1 MNPIQLKLLP
11 GCGKM
16 KNTNN
21 ITNNETAQMM
31 TIEAFLGALL
41 IITAVLFVVS
51 QGPSGVQQAD
61 AQSKT
66 QLMHYGEDT
75 IDLLKNS
82 PAPENTDYDNNLQY
96 YVSEN
101 KVDELNEFIN
111 DTLPDNVVYNV
122 ELYDGGRYL
131 PIIRNGY
138 PSANGI
144 SFNEIIITKKAPA
157 GGVGDLNGTYITH
170 KWFDNGSLIIPMDD
184 NQNNNITAYNL
195 ILRISDFGIP
205 VYQLLQ
211 DPRDDE
217 FMHWSIPHFNVTDE
231 PWNDSSSTV
240 SFDYAGGPYVI
251 DVADIDLT
259 IQSKIMNWSESP
271 IDVAPSSKID
281 AIEFNNSMVGKK
293 VNITFML
300 NDSSSRIVKLSS
312 SGSNINLEDYS
323 NTGGDSA
330 SLDIDIIS
338 IAFNDINKDKIIG
351 MIMVNNNASCDLNI
365 TNITIDWSG
374 DDRLFNNI
382 TIDGKIYTNISSSQA
397 IIEVHH
403 AIKHNDP
410 ADRVT
415 VHKSREPIHYD
426 FTSWLTSCPRIAV
439 YPKAG
444 TMTNYY
450 SDSGISYTVLG
461 NGKILD
467 GHLRNYDI
475 LIMPHTTDTSLSN
488 DSVVRNII
496 DWVSDG
502 GVLLAECNSTK
513 EIDDRVQAIDQDNHT
528 WHGFI
533 GIKHLANYNTNNTI
547 QLVGRSPDKNTLG
560 QYLTDNYTVNDGA
573 WLHPLTQSFSRDGT
587 LPGTNGTISA
597 FLLNSTIPS
606 GHINPDNN
614 ILAVPQNESGGVV
627 YPKIT
632 FIEATF
638 DKGTV
643 IYLAGHDQSTYS
655 QQRERLIFNSILY
668 STTAKVYSYGLLEI
682 RITMWYK

>member
-1 MNPIQLKLLP
+1 
-11 GCGKM
+11 M

-41 IITAVLFVVS
+41 IIAAVLFVVS

-82 PAPENTDYDNNLQY
+82 PSNHTDYDNQLQY
-96 YVSEN
+96 YVSE
-101 KVDELNEFIN
+101 KKFSDLDKFIGN
-111 DTLPDNVVYNV
+111 VVPDNVEYNV

-144 SFNEIIITKKAPA
+144 SFNEIIITKGAPA
-157 GGVGDLNGTYITH
+157 GGVGNLTGWYITH
-170 KWFDNGSLIIPMDD
+170 KSFDNGSLIIPMDD

-211 DPRDDE
+211 DPRDDD
-217 FMHWSIPHFNVTDE
+217 FTDWSIPSFYATDD
-231 PWNDSSSTV
+231 PLNDSSIYGY
-240 SFDYAGGPYVI
+240 FDYAGGPYVI

-259 IQSKIMNWSESP
+259 IQSIIMNWSESP

-281 AIEFNNSMVGKK
+281 AIEFNNSMVGRK

-312 SGSNINLEDYS
+312 SGSNINLENYS

-338 IAFNDINKDKIIG
+338 IAFDDLNKDKIIG

-382 TIDGKIYTNISSSQA
+382 TINGKIYTNITSSPA
-397 IIEVHH
+397 LIEVHH

-415 VHKSREPIHYD
+415 VHKSGEPIHYNY
-426 FTSWLTSCPRIAV
+426 TSWLTSCPRIAV

-450 SDSGISYTVLG
+450 SASGISYTVLG
-461 NGKILD
+461 NGNILD

-513 EIDDRVQAIDQDNHT
+513 EIDDRVEAIDQDNHT

-547 QLVGRSPDKNTLG
+547 QLVGHSPDNDTLG
-560 QYLTDNYTVNDGA
+560 KYLTNNLTGNDGA
-573 WLHPLTQSFSRDGT
+573 SFHPLAQSFTKDGT

-597 FLLNSTIPS
+597 FLLNSTIPV
-606 GHINPDNN
+606 GYINPDNN
-614 ILAVPQNESGGVV
+614 ILAVPQNESGGVAFK
-627 YPKIT
+627 KIT
-632 FIEATF
+632 FIEAPF

>member
-1 MNPIQLKLLP
+1 
-11 GCGKM
+11 M

-31 TIEAFLGALL
+31 TVEAFLGALL
-41 IITAVLFVVS
+41 IISAVLFVVS
-51 QGPSGVQQAD
+51 QAPTGVQQAD

-75 IDLLKNS
+75 IGLLKNS
-82 PAPENTDYDNNLQY
+82 PPPEYTDYDNKLQY

-101 KVDELNEFIN
+101 KIDELNEFIN

-157 GGVGDLNGTYITH
+157 GGVGYLNGTYITH
-170 KWFDNGSLIIPMDD
+170 KSFDNGSLIIPMDEK
-184 NQNNNITAYNL
+184 QNNNITAYNL
-195 ILRISDFGIP
+195 IMNISDMGIP

-211 DPRDDE
+211 DPRGEGFTYWSTLYFNATDDP
-217 FMHWSIPHFNVTDE
+217 WSGSCTYNNSNYT
-231 PWNDSSSTV
+231 
-240 SFDYAGGPYVI
+240 GGPYII

-259 IQSKIMNWSESP
+259 IQNKIRERAENP
-271 IDVAPSSKID
+271 IEIPSSKID
-281 AIEFNNSMVGKK
+281 AIEFNNSMVGEK
-293 VNITFML
+293 VNITFIL
-300 NDSSSRIVKLSS
+300 NDSSSKTVNLSLIS
-312 SGSNINLEDYS
+312 SSNINKVGDS
-323 NTGGDSA
+323 DTGGDSA
-330 SLDIDIIS
+330 SLKIDTTS
-338 IAFNDINKDKIIG
+338 IAFDDLNEGKIIG

-382 TIDGKIYTNISSSQA
+382 TINGKIYTNISSSSA

-415 VHKSREPIHYD
+415 VHKSGETIHYE

-461 NGKILD
+461 NGNILNGD
-467 GHLRNYDI
+467 LRNYDI
-475 LIMPHTTDTSLSN
+475 LIMPHTNKTDSSLSTY
-488 DSVVRNII
+488 SVVENII
-496 DWVSDG
+496 EWVSDG
-502 GVLLAECNSTK
+502 GVLLAECDSIK
-513 EIDDRVQAIDQDNHT
+513 KIDDRVEDVDQDNHT
-528 WHGFI
+528 WYGFI
-533 GIKHLANYNTNNTI
+533 GISDYYNDTNDI
-547 QLVGRSPDKNTLG
+547 QLISPLKGTGAVTKYINLSES
-560 QYLTDNYTVNDGA
+560 DGA
-573 WLHPLTQSFSRDGT
+573 RLHPLAQSYTKDGT

-597 FLLNSTIPS
+597 FWLNGTLTD
-606 GHINPDNN
+606 GDINPDNN
-614 ILAVPQNESGGVV
+614 ILAVPQNESGGVAFK
-627 YPKIT
+627 KIT
-632 FIEATF
+632 FVEAPF

-655 QQRERLIFNSILY
+655 QQRERFIFNSILY
-668 STTAKVYSYGLLEI
+668 STTAKIYSYGLLEI